1 MNLNLD
7 PSIID
12 SNEELFENDIRPKA
26 LTEFIGQERLVENL
40 KVFVQSSLI
49 QKRPLPH
56 TLLYGPPGLGKTTL
70 SRILANEMKV
80 NIKISSGP
88 ILDKQGDI
96 AAILSSLEDND
107 ILFIDEIHRLKTNI
121 EEMLYP
127 AMEEFEI
134 DIVMGSGL
142 GASTLRLPL
151 KKFTL
156 IGATTKAGN
165 LTSPLRGRFG
175 YEDRLDFYDT
185 ASIKKILARTACLL
199 RIDLDD
205 ELAEYLAHRC
215 RGTPRIAN
223 RLLSRIKDFAT
234 VYSNGIIKQSIID
247 QSLDAMQI
255 DNLGLDKMDRLILQ
269 VMIDNFNGGP
279 VGLDTIAVT
288 IGEDKRTVE
297 EVFEP
302 FLIKMGLIS
311 RTSRGRVTTRLA
323 YKHLKKEGI
332 YDDSRQKTLF
342 NG

>member
-1 MNLNLD
+1 MNMNLD
-7 PSIID
+7 PQIID
-12 SNEELFENDIRPKA
+12 SNEELFENNIRPKT
-26 LTEFIGQERLVENL
+26 LDEFIGQSRLVENL
-40 KVFVQSSLI
+40 MVFVKSSVI
-49 QKRPLPH
+49 QNRPLPH
-56 TLLYGPPGLGKTTL
+56 ILLYGPPGLGKTTL

-80 NIKISSGP
+80 SIKITSGP

-185 ASIKKILARTACLL
+185 DSIRKILLRTSELL
-199 RIDLDD
+199 KIVLKDD
-205 ELAEYLAHRC
+205 LAEYLAYRC

-234 VYSNGIIKQSIID
+234 VYSKGVIKKSIID
-247 QSLDAMQI
+247 QALDSMQI

-279 VGLDTIAVT
+279 VGIDTISIS

-311 RTSRGRVTTRLA
+311 RTSRGRIVTKYA
-323 YKHLKKEGI
+323 YKHLKKE
-332 YDDSRQKTLF
+332 DKFNARQKSLF
-342 NG
+342 EE

>member
-1 MNLNLD
+1 MNMNLD
-7 PSIID
+7 PGIID
-12 SNEELFENDIRPKA
+12 SSEELFENNIRPKN
-26 LTEFIGQERLVENL
+26 LQEFIGQDRLVENL
-40 KVFVQSSLI
+40 MVFVKSSLI
-49 QKRPLPH
+49 QQRPLPH
-56 TLLYGPPGLGKTTL
+56 ILFYGPPGLGKTTL
-70 SRILANEMKV
+70 SRILANEMRV
-80 NIKISSGP
+80 NIKVTSGP

-175 YEDRLDFYDT
+175 YEDRLDFYDIP
-185 ASIKKILARTACLL
+185 SIKKILLRTAELL
-199 RIDLDD
+199 KIMLQD

-234 VYSNGIIKQSIID
+234 VYSKGAIKRKIID
-247 QSLDAMQI
+247 QALDSMQI
-255 DNLGLDKMDRLILQ
+255 DNLGLDKMDRLILN
-269 VMIDNFNGGP
+269 VMIENFNGGP
-279 VGLDTIAVT
+279 VGIDTISIS

-311 RTSRGRVTTRLA
+311 RTSRGRIVTKLA
-323 YKHLKKEGI
+323 YEHLKKENRF
-332 YDDSRQKTLF
+332 YARQKSLF
-342 NG
+342 ES